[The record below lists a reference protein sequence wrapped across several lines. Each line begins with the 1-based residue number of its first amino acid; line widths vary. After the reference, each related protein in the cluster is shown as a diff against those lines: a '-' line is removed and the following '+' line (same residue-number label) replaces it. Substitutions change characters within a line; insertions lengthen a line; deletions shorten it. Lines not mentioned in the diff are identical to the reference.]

1 MEPVSVPLESLLP
14 HGPDMTLLH
23 RFVSYDAARSVLA
36 ADVDE
41 RAVFFEGAGVPAWAG
56 IEYMA
61 QAIAAHAGYEA
72 LRRGEPPAVGFVL
85 GTRAYESFVDEF
97 PNGCTLTITVE
108 PQVVD
113 GGFSAFGC
121 TIETDRV
128 VATAVVNVYR
138 PSADELARFRERSE
152 PR

>member
-1 MEPVSVPLESLLP
+1 MEPVSVPLQDLLP
-14 HGPDMTLLH
+14 QGPEMTLLG
-23 RFVSYDAARSVLA
+23 RFVGYDAARSVLA

-41 RAVFFEGAGVPAWAG
+41 RSVFFEGTGVPAWAG

-72 LRRGEPPAVGFVL
+72 RRRGEPPAVGFVL
-85 GTRAYESFVDEF
+85 GTRAYESLVDEF
-97 PNGCTLTITVE
+97 PLGCTLTISVE

-128 VATAVVNVYR
+128 VATAVINVYR
-138 PSADELARFRERSE
+138 PSADELARLRERSAA
-152 PR
+152 R